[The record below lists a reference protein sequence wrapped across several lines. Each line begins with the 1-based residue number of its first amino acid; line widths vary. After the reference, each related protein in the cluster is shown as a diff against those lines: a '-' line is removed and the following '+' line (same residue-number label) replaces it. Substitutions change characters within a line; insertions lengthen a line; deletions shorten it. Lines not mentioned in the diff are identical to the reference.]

1 MAFGKST
8 RFMENIFFS
17 MRRKQVRISVK
28 HVGLQITGHLLQQ
41 RAFIS
46 NTNFIKSTLCG
57 NFFFK

>member
-1 MAFGKST
+1 
-8 RFMENIFFS
+8 MENIFFS